1 MKHAK
6 IVIGANYG
14 DEGKGLMTDYF
25 CREAV
30 SRGDTCL
37 SVCTNGGPQRGHTV
51 VTPEGGEA
59 HFSPP
64 GLRELCGGRYLC
76 ERCLSH
82 QSHDLP

>member
-1 MKHAK
+1 MKRAK

-30 SRGDTCL
+30 SRGDKCL
-37 SVCTNGGPQRGHTV
+37 SVCTNGGP
-51 VTPEGGEA
+51 
-59 HFSPP
+59 
-64 GLRELCGGRYLC
+64 LCGGRYLC